1 MKRVHVGPALV
12 LLPAAAACLAILPLL
27 FGDDYKGGII
37 DSAATYGI
45 VALGFNLLCGGT
57 GQFSLGHAGFYAI
70 GAFTSALLNVHGG
83 WPFWL
88 DIPAAGL
95 VAAAVGLAIGI
106 PTLRLSGPYFS
117 IATLGFGL
125 LVAEVLQGAD
135 WAGGRSG
142 ISLDA
147 AQIGSFT
154 FTEAQFFWVVLAVL
168 AIGTFVLYN
177 IRNGMTGLALIALR
191 DSEAAAQSCGVNLA
205 RYRVLAFSI
214 SALYAGIAGGLYA
227 HWFGYVS
234 ATSFGLPLSILFVAI
249 VVVGGL
255 DSTAG
260 SLLGAVFLTAV
271 QEKLQDNPQLAQALY
286 GAVIIGVLLFLPGG
300 LMAMRTHASRGISY
314 IQRRRAVRIAAEG

>member
-1 MKRVHVGPALV
+1 MRSRPMLMTVPILV
-12 LLPAAAACLAILPLL
+12 VCLAILPII
-27 FGDDYKGGII
+27 FTDDYKGGII
-37 DSAATYGI
+37 DSAATYGV

-70 GAFTSALLNVHGG
+70 GAFTAGLLSANAG

-95 VAAAVGLAIGI
+95 VAAAVGVVVGI

-142 ISLDA
+142 IFLNP
-147 AQIGSFT
+147 AQVGSFT

-168 AIGTFVLYN
+168 LCGAFVIYN
-177 IRNGMTGLALIALR
+177 IRHGLTGLAMVALR
-191 DSEAAAQSCGVNLA
+191 DSEAAAQASGVNLA
-205 RYRVLAFSI
+205 RYRVLAFAV
-214 SALYAGIAGGLYA
+214 SALYAGVAGGLYA

-234 ATSFGLPLSILFVAI
+234 ATSFGLPLSVLFVAI

-255 DSTAG
+255 DSVAG
-260 SLLGAVFLTAV
+260 SLVGAVFLTAV

-286 GAVIIGVLLFLPGG
+286 GLVIIGVLLFLPGG
-300 LMAMRTHASRGISY
+300 LMAINTHWSRVVVLARHRIASRGT
-314 IQRRRAVRIAAEG
+314 QHG